1 MYHIV
6 QILPALGW
14 GGAQVFCIQ
23 LSNELARNP
32 NNKVTLVS
40 LYDHTG
46 NHMPVERIAG
56 NVEFITLGKK
66 TGLDINIYKKVH
78 ALLKE
83 IKPDVVHTH
92 LHAGYYVMWAYM
104 RMKNHFGKV
113 HTFHSLVTKDA
124 PKHGRMMNKYF
135 FNKNIMHPVSISEE
149 VLKGALKEYGKN
161 IKTLIYNG
169 SDTAKATTKFD
180 EVKASIDALKKNKDT
195 KVFISVGRIYEVK
208 NHRLII
214 ETMKVLE
221 KDGENVIALIAGG
234 YLPQDKAL
242 YDDLVKN
249 KPSNVHFTGNVNNV
263 GDYLLNADAFL
274 MTSLYE
280 GMPISLL
287 EAMSVGVV
295 PVCTPVGG
303 LLDIIKPGIGFLSK
317 DMNMD
322 SYLSVVKS
330 YLQLDET
337 DLTALKD
344 NIKTVFKNEFSMES
358 CAKKYEALY
367 HSF

>member
-23 LSNELARNP
+23 LSNALARNP

-40 LYDHTG
+40 LYDHAN
-46 NHMPVERIAG
+46 NHMPVERVAG
-56 NVEFITLGKK
+56 NVTFITLGKK
-66 TGLDINIYKKVH
+66 KGLDINIFKKLH

-83 IKPDVVHTH
+83 IKPNVVHTH

-124 PKHGRMMNKYF
+124 PGHGRIMNKYF
-135 FNKNIMHPVSISEE
+135 FHKNIMHPVSISEE
-149 VLKGALKEYGKN
+149 VFKGAVKEYGKS

-169 SDTAKATTKFD
+169 SDTVKKTGKFQ
-180 EVKASIDALKKNKDT
+180 EVKHTIDALKKNKDT
-195 KVFISVGRIYEVK
+195 KVFISVGRIHEVK

-214 ETMKVLE
+214 ETMQILE
-221 KDGENVIALIAGG
+221 KEGENVIALIVGG
-234 YLPQDKAL
+234 YLPQDKSL
-242 YDDLVKN
+242 YNNLVKN
-249 KPSNVHFTGNVNNV
+249 KPANVHFIGNVNNI

-274 MTSLYE
+274 MTSLWE

-287 EAMSVGVV
+287 EAMSAGVV

-303 LLDIIKPGIGFLSK
+303 LLDIVKPGIGFLSK
-317 DMNMD
+317 DMSTENYLSQVR
-322 SYLSVVKS
+322 SYLHME
-330 YLQLDET
+330 ET
-337 DLTALKD
+337 VLSTLKD
-344 NIKTVFKNEFSMES
+344 NIKTVFRNDFSMES

-367 HSF
+367 HNL